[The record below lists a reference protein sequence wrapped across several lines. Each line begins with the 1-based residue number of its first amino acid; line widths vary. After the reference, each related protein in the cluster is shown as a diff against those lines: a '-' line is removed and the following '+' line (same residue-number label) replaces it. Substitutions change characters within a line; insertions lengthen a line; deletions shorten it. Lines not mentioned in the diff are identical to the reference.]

1 MRLSLRGIMVQFSDR
16 SRLGILD
23 MKRQFNYLNMKW
35 TQRLTNE
42 ANQWYLEISG
52 DAIPK
57 LILNSNQGLLYGFNP
72 SLMKTPPYKGFSN
85 DRFKKV
91 KGFQKYLSK
100 VLTPPASNNIRYE
113 RPLKFNSWS
122 SFRDVTKIWA
132 LLTFGDILGKV
143 FCYWYRIFPIAIFS
157 AFCKTNF
164 YLPALALILNPAIH
178 TMRNFPHKLL

>member
-1 MRLSLRGIMVQFSDR
+1 
-16 SRLGILD
+16 

-91 KGFQKYLSK
+91 
-100 VLTPPASNNIRYE
+100 
-113 RPLKFNSWS
+113 
-122 SFRDVTKIWA
+122 
-132 LLTFGDILGKV
+132 
-143 FCYWYRIFPIAIFS
+143 
-157 AFCKTNF
+157 
-164 YLPALALILNPAIH
+164 
-178 TMRNFPHKLL
+178 